1 MRINWTRMYSLA
13 VTGAFIC
20 LATWLYLLVAH
31 GGFWKV
37 SSHLSPLSP
46 AQHLQGTIAVVIPA
60 RDEADVIGGTVTS
73 LLAQSCAD
81 RIRIFIVDD
90 QSSDGT
96 AEAAHQAALLSGR
109 PDAVTVIS
117 ATPPPAGWT
126 GKLWAVQQG
135 VTRAT
140 ALDPAFLLL
149 TDADIQHSR
158 DNIAALIAIAESG
171 SYALTS
177 FMVKLHCRSLPERL
191 LVPPFVFFFFMLYP
205 PRWIRD
211 PHRRTAGA
219 AGGCM
224 LVRPSA
230 LEAAG
235 GIAAIRHQIIDDCA
249 LARAVKQSGGRVWL
263 GLTPST
269 TSTREY
275 GSFAEI
281 DRMIARTA
289 FNQLRHSA
297 LLLLGSAMGLVLTY
311 LLPVA
316 LLISGIPFLAAMG
329 AVCWLLMTWSF
340 APMVRF
346 YGLKPAWALTLPLS
360 ASFYLFATLHSA
372 LKYWTGRGGEWK
384 GRAQDRAAN

>member
-1 MRINWTRMYSLA
+1 MFSLA
-13 VTGAFIC
+13 AAGTLIC

-37 SSHLSPLSP
+37 SSHRSPLSP
-46 AQHLQGTIAVVIPA
+46 AQHLQGTVAVVIPA
-60 RDEADVIGGTVTS
+60 RDEAHVIGGTVTS

-90 QSSDGT
+90 QSSDDT
-96 AEAAHQAALLSGR
+96 AEAARQAALGFGR
-109 PDAVTVIS
+109 PDAVTVIPG
-117 ATPPPAGWT
+117 APLPAGWT

-135 VTRAT
+135 VIRAT

-149 TDADIQHSR
+149 TDADIKHSR
-158 DNIAALIAIAESG
+158 NSVAALVAIAESG
-171 SYALTS
+171 GYALTS

-191 LVPPFVFFFFMLYP
+191 LVPPFVFFFFMLFP
-205 PRWIRD
+205 PRWSRD
-211 PHRRTAGA
+211 PQRRTAGA

-235 GIAAIRHQIIDDCA
+235 GIAAIRGEIIDDCA

-263 GLTPST
+263 GLTPDT
-269 TSTREY
+269 VSTRQY
-275 GSFAEI
+275 GTFAEI
-281 DRMIARTA
+281 ELMIARTA

-297 LLLLGSAMGLVLTY
+297 FLLLGSAVGLAVTY
-311 LLPVA
+311 LLPVV
-316 LLISGIPFLAAMG
+316 LVFSRNSMLAATG
-329 AVCWLLMTWSF
+329 ALCWLLMTCSF

-346 YGLKPAWALTLPLS
+346 YGLNPAWAVTLPLS
-360 ASFYLFATLHSA
+360 ASFYLFATVHSA
-372 LKYWTGRGGEWK
+372 LKYWVGRGGEWK
-384 GRAQDRAAN
+384 GRAQDRATN